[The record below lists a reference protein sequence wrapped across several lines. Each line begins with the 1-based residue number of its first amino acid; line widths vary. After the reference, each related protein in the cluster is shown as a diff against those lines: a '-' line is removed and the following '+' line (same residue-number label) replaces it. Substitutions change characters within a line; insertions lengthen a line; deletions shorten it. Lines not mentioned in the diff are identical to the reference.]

1 MTADPPGGKDDLESR
16 KTRFVPRGEA
26 AESDAAKPGPVSR
39 LAPGAPGAAPS
50 DEAGGAPTP
59 GGTVIGRTRLV
70 GFGGQAQAAPETP
83 AAATPAPAAAATMKM
98 GAAPVSAKTEYIRA
112 DSAPIEPVV
121 AWVVVVKGP
130 GRGGYK
136 PVFVGMNSLG
146 RDASQRICLDYG
158 DDTISREDHAFI
170 TYDDEQRRFYVQHGG
185 KSNIV
190 RLGSEPL
197 LTPAELKTGDLIRI
211 GKTTLRF
218 YPCCGPDFSW
228 TDEVPDA

>member
-1 MTADPPGGKDDLESR
+1 MTADPPGGDEDLESR
-16 KTRFVPRGEA
+16 KTRFVPREGA
-26 AESDAAKPGPVSR
+26 DGDAAKPGPVSR
-39 LAPGAPGAAPS
+39 LAQGSPASGASEDAS
-50 DEAGGAPTP
+50 SAPTP
-59 GGTVIGRTRLV
+59 AGTVIGRTRLV
-70 GFGGQAQAAPETP
+70 GFGGQAQPAPATP
-83 AAATPAPAAAATMKM
+83 AAASPASPAAATMKM
-98 GAAPVSAKTEYIRA
+98 GAASMSAKTEYIRA

-121 AWVVVVKGP
+121 AWVLVVKGP

-136 PVFVGMNSLG
+136 PVFVGMNSIG

-158 DDTISREDHAFI
+158 DDAISREDHAYI